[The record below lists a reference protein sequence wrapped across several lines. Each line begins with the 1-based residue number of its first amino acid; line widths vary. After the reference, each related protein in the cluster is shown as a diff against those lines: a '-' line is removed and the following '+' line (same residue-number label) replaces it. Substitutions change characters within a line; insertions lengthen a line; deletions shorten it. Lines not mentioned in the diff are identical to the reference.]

1 MGIGDLSL
9 LAAFAAGVVS
19 FLSPCVLPIV
29 PAYLA
34 ILAGADGPERRGRF
48 ITNTVFFFAGFTVV
62 FIVMG
67 ATASLLGQLFLE
79 HQDTVRKVGA
89 AFIILMGLQLTGLL
103 RLPALA
109 RDVRLTPGDRL
120 GGPLGSFLLGL
131 ALTAGWT
138 PCVGPILASILA
150 YASLEA
156 TPGRGVF
163 LLLAYAAGFALPFVA
178 FTALYKRYSASI
190 RGRYHWLAPLQ
201 KAAGAVLVVTGAML
215 YFNLFSKWLGLIY
228 SYWPW

>member
-1 MGIGDLSL
+1 MDGSELSL
-9 LAAFAAGVVS
+9 AAAFFAGGVS

-34 ILAGADGPERRGRF
+34 ILAGGDGDARRGRF
-48 ITNTVFFFAGFTVV
+48 IVNTVFFFAGFTVV

-79 HQDTVRKVGA
+79 HQDVVRKVGA
-89 AFIILMGLQLTGLL
+89 VFIILMGIQLTGLV

-109 RDVRLTPGDRL
+109 RELRLSPGDRL
-120 GGPLGSFLLGL
+120 GGPTGSFLLGV

-150 YASLEA
+150 FASLEA
-156 TPGRGVF
+156 APGRGVF
-163 LLLAYAAGFALPFVA
+163 LLLAYALGFAVPFVL
-178 FTALYKRYSASI
+178 FTALYKRYAA
-190 RGRYHWLAPLQ
+190 RLKAGYRWLGALQ
-201 KAAGAVLVVTGAML
+201 KAAGAVLVATGVML
-215 YFNLFSKWLGLIY
+215 YFNLFQKWLGIIY
-228 SYWPW
+228 GWWPW